1 MIRTLYLA
9 CFSYWGKLKRVLI
22 IFIISFFFNGIAY
35 AKDKKIELTFSH
47 FLGPDSFFQIDLIE
61 PWARRIEEESEGR
74 IRVKIVNNTSP
85 FGHVTEQAGNVAA
98 GKVDIALGIRGAE
111 GARFP
116 GTSVAEVPMAVRD
129 ATSGSRALWRLYK
142 QGLIAQ
148 EYAGFKVLAIFV
160 QNPGLI
166 HTIEKPVQIPED
178 MRGLRMRAPN
188 QATATVLAAIGAQP
202 TILQVNDVMPNLDAG
217 NLDGVITNWGNP
229 LPNFDTKVRHHTNVR
244 FYSAAFFIVMNKRRY
259 DALPY
264 TERRIID
271 RHSGLR
277 WVEHIGGQWNKWD
290 DVVRARSIGHGQTI
304 FTPDENQMVNWI
316 KAFDPAVEAYLTEL
330 TKEFPRADEAY
341 RTFLRYQGGVIQAP

>member
-1 MIRTLYLA
+1 MRFLLRYNIALFKIKKIA
-9 CFSYWGKLKRVLI
+9 IMSLI
-22 IFIISFFFNGIAY
+22 SLFCNGIAY
-35 AKDKKIELTFSH
+35 AKDKEIDLTFSH
-47 FLGPDSFFQIDLIE
+47 FLGPDSFFQVDLIE
-61 PWARRIEEESEGR
+61 PWVSKIEEDSGGR
-74 IRVKIVNNTSP
+74 VRIKIVNNTSP
-85 FGHVTEQAGNVAA
+85 LGHVKEQAANVAE

-111 GARFP
+111 AARFP

-166 HTIEKPVQIPED
+166 HTVEKLVQTPED

-188 QATATVLAAIGAQP
+188 QATATVLAAIGAHP
-202 TILQVNDVMPNLDAG
+202 TILQVDDVMPNLDAG

-244 FYSAAFFIVMNKRRY
+244 FYAAAFFIVMNKQRY

-264 TERRIID
+264 AVKRIID

-277 WVEHIGGQWNKWD
+277 WVEDIGGQWNKWD
-290 DVVRARSIGHGQTI
+290 EVVRARSIGLGQTI
-304 FTPDENQMVNWI
+304 FTPDEVQMAKWN
-316 KAFDPAVEAYLTEL
+316 KAFDPAVNAYLAEL
-330 TKEFPRADEAY
+330 TREFPQADEAY
-341 RTFLRYQGGVIQAP
+341 RTFLRYQGGVVQAP